1 MKIAISAVRG
11 HLDASVD
18 PRFGRCA
25 YFLIVDTDT
34 MAFEAIENAAATAA
48 GGAGIQAAQTVAN
61 AGAKAVVTGNVGP
74 NAFQTLSSLGL
85 KIYTG
90 ASGTVRQ
97 AVEQFKGGQLTE
109 STAATVESHFGMRGG
124 GGRGRGRWTR

>member
-1 MKIAISAVRG
+1 
-11 HLDASVD
+11 
-18 PRFGRCA
+18 
-25 YFLIVDTDT
+25 
-34 MAFEAIENAAATAA
+34 MAFEAIENTAATAA

-97 AVEQFKGGQLTE
+97 AVDQFKKGELKE
-109 STAATVESHFGMRGG
+109 STGATVESHFGMRGG
-124 GGRGRGRWTR
+124 GGRSGGRWTR